1 MAKDGLAAQHQSD
14 SSSIRS
20 LYDEWAPGYE
30 ADLAKWGY
38 VAPSVAAD
46 LLASHASTNA
56 QIIDEGCGSGL
67 VGSALDA
74 VGFHDVVGVD
84 GSSVSLD
91 IAAKTGNY
99 RALSEIELTALPSEL
114 PEDHFGG
121 LVCVGVMTYL
131 PDVAATCRELARVVE
146 PDAPIVITQRTDL
159 FESRS
164 TQAAFDEL
172 VADETW
178 TIIEVTEP
186 MPYLPE
192 HPEYQG
198 IDVRY
203 GVFRSN

>member
-56 QIIDEGCGSGL
+56 QIIDVGCGIGL
-67 VGSALDA
+67 VGGALAA

-84 GSSVSLD
+84 GSSASLD
-91 IAAKTGNY
+91 LAAKTGCY
-99 RALSEIELTALPSEL
+99 RALTEVDLTDLPTDL

-121 LVCVGVMTYL
+121 LICVGVMTYL
-131 PDVAATCRELARVVE
+131 PDVEATCREFARIVE
-146 PDAPIVITQRTDL
+146 PDASLVITQRTDL

-164 TQAAFDEL
+164 TQATFDAL
-172 VADETW
+172 ADDGTW
-178 TIIEVTEP
+178 TVVDVTDP

-192 HPEYQG
+192 HPGYQG

-203 GVFRSN
+203 GLFRRN

>member
-56 QIIDEGCGSGL
+56 QIIDVGCGTGL
-67 VGSALDA
+67 VGSALAA

-91 IAAKTGNY
+91 MAAKTGNY

-114 PEDHFGG
+114 PEDHFGTG
-121 LVCVGVMTYL
+121 LRRGYDL
-131 PDVAATCRELARVVE
+131 SARRRRHVSR
-146 PDAPIVITQRTDL
+146 ARSRCGTRRTDRDHPAH
-159 FESRS
+159 RS
-164 TQAAFDEL
+164 IRVPVDSS
-172 VADETW
+172 
-178 TIIEVTEP
+178 
-186 MPYLPE
+186 
-192 HPEYQG
+192 G
-198 IDVRY
+198 
-203 GVFRSN
+203 FR